1 MQRHSMLWAA
11 ALLPVLTFYACGHN
25 LESARPIDGETV
37 SDTTYPS
44 PTDVSLNAATIPE
57 KRVKT
62 GEMRL
67 QVDNVVQATVR
78 MEQLV
83 TRAGGI
89 VEQSEIRQTSGRQD
103 DTRYSSDSLRRVTW
117 YAPEATLRLRVPVM
131 MMDSVVH
138 AITGMAAFVEF
149 RSLADADLSL
159 QHLQNNLLNNLTKQ
173 PGRAVEHTKPNQELD
188 VRQYEDE
195 ARRGA
200 IGRTIENLGIDQLA
214 AFSTLTITLRQPDL
228 AVVSI
233 IPDPEK
239 FARSYFMADAS
250 QALGNGLSG
259 FRAALI
265 FLLNIWPLLLVA
277 GITWFL
283 YRKWFPRLKVAAAEK
298 PQS

>member
-11 ALLPVLTFYACGHN
+11 ALLPVLTLYACGHN
-25 LESARPIDGETV
+25 LESARQADSETV
-37 SDTTYPS
+37 SDSTYPS
-44 PTDVSLNAATIPE
+44 PADVSLNAATIPE

-117 YAPEATLRLRVPVM
+117 YAPEATLRLRVPVR

-159 QHLQNNLLNNLTKQ
+159 QHLQNNLLNHLTQQ
-173 PGRAVEHTKPNQELD
+173 PGRALEHTKPDQELD

-195 ARRGA
+195 AKRGA

-214 AFSTLTITLRQPDL
+214 AFSTLTVNLRQPDL

-283 YRKWFPRLKVAAAEK
+283 YRRWIPRLKVAAAEK
-298 PQS
+298 TQP